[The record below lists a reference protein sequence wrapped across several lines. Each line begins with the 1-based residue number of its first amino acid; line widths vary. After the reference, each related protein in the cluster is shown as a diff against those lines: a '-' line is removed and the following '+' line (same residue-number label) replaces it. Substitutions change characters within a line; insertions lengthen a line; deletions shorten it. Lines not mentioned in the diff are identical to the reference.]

1 MVSGR
6 EDGDGTRLAK
16 VSKRTRAAKDG
27 AKERGRR
34 GRGGE
39 EEAI

>member
-6 EDGDGTRLAK
+6 EDGDGPRPATVL
-16 VSKRTRAAKDG
+16 KRTSGAQDG
-27 AKERGRR
+27 AKERGR